1 LLNEQHLPPGST
13 EKESVLQAAW
23 LLMIAL
29 VVVAGVGC
37 RQDMHDQPKY
47 RPLRESTFFAD
58 GLSARPVVAGTV
70 PRGYLHD
77 DELLNRGRVEGQI
90 AEVFPFAIDAAVMAR
105 GRERFDIF
113 CSPCHG
119 ATGTGD
125 GMVVRRGFRRPPP
138 LADERLRKAPP
149 GHFFD
154 VMTNGFGAMPDY
166 AAQIRPADRWAVTA
180 YIRALQLSAHATLAD
195 VPAAERATLEAE
207 RP

>member
-1 LLNEQHLPPGST
+1 
-13 EKESVLQAAW
+13 
-23 LLMIAL
+23 
-29 VVVAGVGC
+29 
-37 RQDMHDQPKY
+37 MHDQPKY
-47 RPLRESTFFAD
+47 LPLRESVFFAD
-58 GLSARPVVAGTV
+58 GLSARPMVPGTV

-77 DELLNRGRVEGQI
+77 DELLYRGRVDGQI
-90 AEVFPFAIDAAVMAR
+90 ADVFPFAIDAAVMAR

-166 AAQIRPADRWAVTA
+166 AAQVRPADRWAVTA

-195 VPAAERATLEAE
+195 VPEAERATLQAE
-207 RP
+207 RPGEPGEP